1 MKDAKGQVV
10 YQDSKIYMP
19 VPQQL
24 GRGDRMG
31 RGPYDKSGILVDWAL
46 HPLEE
51 KKEEY
56 RILVPAKEGKP
67 ESYDYTVEFELW
79 YLPFGK
85 KDEFAQLWRKETK
98 QVKFSQKEPY

>member
-1 MKDAKGQVV
+1 GDGTQTRSFCYVSDMVEGIYKAMMIGEKGEV
-10 YQDSKIYMP
+10 YN
-19 VPQQL
+19 L
-24 GRGDRMG
+24 G
-31 RGPYDKSGILVDWAL
+31 S
-46 HPLEE
+46 E
-51 KKEEY
+51 EEY

-79 YLPFGK
+79 YFPFGK